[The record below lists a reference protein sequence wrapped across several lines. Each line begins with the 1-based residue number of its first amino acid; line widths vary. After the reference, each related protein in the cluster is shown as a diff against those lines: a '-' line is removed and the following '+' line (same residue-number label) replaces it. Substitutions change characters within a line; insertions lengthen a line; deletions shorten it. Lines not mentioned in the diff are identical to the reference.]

1 MHILS
6 NILLLAIH
14 FFTFIFCDSK
24 LQQIQLHRIEE
35 DVVQMHQG
43 QFRGEWSREVDSY
56 KLQATSCKVQ
66 GDQNL
71 SLYLSFTG
79 QTLCTIEV

>member
-43 QFRGEWSREVDSY
+43 QFRGEWSHEVPRGGQLQATRY
-56 KLQATSCKVQ
+56 KLQATR
-66 GDQNL
+66 
-71 SLYLSFTG
+71 
-79 QTLCTIEV
+79 

>member
-1 MHILS
+1 MLRVELTHFCCQIRQDWGPLGPMHILS

-56 KLQATSCKVQ
+56 KLQGTR
-66 GDQNL
+66 
-71 SLYLSFTG
+71 
-79 QTLCTIEV
+79 